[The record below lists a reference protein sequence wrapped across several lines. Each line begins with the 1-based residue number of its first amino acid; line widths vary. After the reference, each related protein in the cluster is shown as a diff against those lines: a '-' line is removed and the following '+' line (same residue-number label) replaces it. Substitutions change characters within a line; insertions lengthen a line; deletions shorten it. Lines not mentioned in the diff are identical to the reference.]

1 MKHLHQFLVLLCS
14 LALTHALGAE
24 MSLSSLPKQNP
35 ADPKAAVPQINYV
48 SPFQNYQ
55 SFGEIKIVPWKAA
68 NDLTQ
73 QIGGWR
79 AYLKEA
85 NQPEAAEPAAEMQKP
100 TAPQAPAPTPKAPQ
114 PDPHSGHKH

>member
-1 MKHLHQFLVLLCS
+1 MKFLPQALGLLFGFALAIAIGAENS
-14 LALTHALGAE
+14 LANLPALNA
-24 MSLSSLPKQNP
+24 
-35 ADPKAAVPQINYV
+35 ADAKAAVPPVRYV
-48 SPFQNYQ
+48 SPFKDYK
-55 SFGEIKIVPWKAA
+55 SLSETKITPWKPA

-85 NQPEAAEPAAEMQKP
+85 AQPDAVEPSPSMEKP
-100 TAPQAPAPTPKAPQ
+100 AAPQAPATTPK